1 MKVLITGG
9 AGFIGSNYVNFVIND
24 PDVKDFYDE
33 IIVIDALTYAGD
45 LRNLGEEILRK
56 ITFYRAD
63 ITQKRV
69 LEKIFRKERPDGVI
83 HFAAETHVDNSI
95 KDPERFL
102 RTNVIGT
109 FNLLELS
116 RKFDIKRFLY
126 VSTDEVY
133 GTVVDGYAT
142 EDERFNPS
150 SPYSASKA
158 AAEMF
163 VNAYKITYG
172 LETVVVRPSNNYG
185 PRQYPEKLIPK
196 TIKRALENKYI
207 PVHGDGTAVRDWTFV
222 EDTCKAIHLVFER
235 GRAGEAYNITSNQ
248 ERKVI
253 DVVSEILEILGK
265 PSDLVKHVEDR
276 PGQDRRYAM
285 DARKIKSLGW
295 KPRWKFEEGLNYTV
309 KWYLQNRWA
318 LKKKDEVL

>member
-9 AGFIGSNYVNFVIND
+9 AGFIGSNYVSFILND
-24 PDVKDFYDE
+24 SAVRDFYDE
-33 IIVIDALTYAGD
+33 IIVVDALTYAGD
-45 LRNLGEEILRK
+45 LRNLGEDILREV
-56 ITFYRAD
+56 TFYRVD
-63 ITQKRV
+63 ITNKHL
-69 LEKIFRKERPDGVI
+69 LERIFRRESPDGII

-95 KDPERFL
+95 KQPEVFL
-102 RTNVIGT
+102 RTNVVGT

-116 RKFDIKRFLY
+116 RRFNIKRFLY

-133 GTVVDGYAT
+133 GTITEGYAT
-142 EDERFNPS
+142 EDQRFNPS

-163 VNAYKITYG
+163 VNAYNVTYG

-196 TIKRALENKYI
+196 TIKRALENKYV
-207 PVHGDGTAVRDWTFV
+207 PVHGDGSAVRDWTFV
-222 EDTCKAIHLVFER
+222 EDTCKAIHLVFEK
-235 GRAGEAYNITSNQ
+235 GDVGEAYNITSNQ

-253 DVVSEILEILGK
+253 DVVRNILEILDK
-265 PSDLVKHVEDR
+265 PLSLIKYVEDR
-276 PGQDRRYAM
+276 PGQDKRYAM
-285 DARKIKSLGW
+285 DASKIRSLGW
-295 KPRWKFEEGLNYTV
+295 KPRWKFEDGLNYTV
-309 KWYLQNRWA
+309 RWYLKNRWA